1 VAEFAVLA
9 TLMLIA
15 VAGTLLRN
23 SSPPLRWSV
32 GLTLFLLLTAWG
44 ISNTSGRQSDWLNV
58 PVMGAAVISG
68 MLPARAQTV
77 RERPLV
83 AFAASLG
90 ASLCG
95 LLVGAVAAIEMGLL
109 VP

>member
-1 VAEFAVLA
+1 LIIPA

-15 VAGTLLRN
+15 LTGTFLRN
-23 SSPPLRWSV
+23 TRAFLRWSG
-32 GLTLFLLLTAWG
+32 GLALFLLLTAWG

-58 PVMGAAVISG
+58 PIIGAAVISG
-68 MLPARAQTV
+68 MLAARAQTV
-77 RERPLV
+77 RERPLL

-90 ASLCG
+90 AALCG
-95 LLVGAVAAIEMGLL
+95 FLVGALAAIEMGLL